1 MKVGQFSES
10 DAVGA
15 LRMSVYSSRH
25 ASESHRQSNQFDLRN
40 KDKGMGL
47 SYLRVRVL
55 GRQPREQQV
64 C

>member
-25 ASESHRQSNQFDLRN
+25 ASESHRQGNQFDLGNTRI
-40 KDKGMGL
+40 KGWDSRTSG
-47 SYLRVRVL
+47 
-55 GRQPREQQV
+55 QE